1 MNEDRAL
8 NLLRQGV
15 GSPEANFHEDQWE
28 AIDTIVNQ
36 RKRLVCVQRTG
47 WGKSSVYFISTKLM
61 REQRNG
67 PTIIISPLLALMR
80 NQIESAAKYEV
91 ILGSVNSS
99 QTPEQNTLVKEQ
111 LLSGNLD
118 ALIIAPEQLAN
129 DEFVSQV
136 IMPSNPGLF
145 VIDEA
150 HCISDWGHDF
160 RPDYRRISRVLSNTV
175 DTPVLATTATATG
188 RVVEDV
194 LEQLRV
200 EEQEVCI
207 LRGQLTRESIHL
219 QNIYLDKRSKR
230 LAWLA
235 HTIPQIEGTGIVYAT
250 TINDAFLV
258 AAWLRSCGIA
268 AEGYAGSIPGL
279 SKADSAIKREELER
293 DLLENRLKVL
303 VSTSALGMGFD
314 KGDLAFVFHYQSA
327 GSVVSYY
334 QQVGRAGR
342 SIDDAYGVLLSGD
355 EDQEIQN
362 YFIKEAFPKEEL
374 VQELLAL
381 LEEDSCDGLKKA
393 DLEAQLNYAPKKI
406 DAALKF
412 LLAEY
417 PTPIIKEGSLYKR
430 TINAYSLPVE
440 MIQRLSDRKI
450 GEWQEIQD
458 YLKSDQCLMQVLAS
472 ALDDSLAASCG
483 KCANCDPA
491 NAFETTFPLELGQ
504 QAVDFL
510 GNTMID
516 IPPKKQVGNG
526 RAQAASRFQQYDL
539 PFRLGDLEHE
549 PGAALCHWGEAGW
562 GEIAAAGK
570 RAHAF
575 DPRLVDACIAMI
587 TGRWKPEP
595 IPTWVTYIP
604 SQNFPSL
611 VKNFAELVA
620 QKLGLECVEA
630 VVKVNQTQ
638 PQKRMEN
645 SDFRCKNLDGA
656 FAVQNVREGEPVLLI
671 DDATDSG
678 WTFAVIAA
686 LLRRE
691 ESGPV
696 FPMAVMSTKSN

>member
-1 MNEDRAL
+1 MIQQRAL
-8 NLLRQGV
+8 ELLRDGV
-15 GSPEANFHEDQWE
+15 GSPIANFHEHQWE
-28 AIDTIVNQ
+28 SVDAIVNQ
-36 RKRLVCVQRTG
+36 RSRLICVQRTG

-61 REQRNG
+61 REQGHG

-80 NQIESAAKYEV
+80 NQIESAAKYGV
-91 ILGSVNSS
+91 VLGTVNSS
-99 QTPEQNTLVKEQ
+99 QTQEQNDVNKAKFLA
-111 LLSGNLD
+111 GNLD

-129 DEFVSQV
+129 QVFVDNV
-136 IMPSNPGLF
+136 IIPSNPGFF

-160 RPDYRRISRVLSNTV
+160 RPDYRRISRVLGNIA
-175 DTPVLATTATATG
+175 DTPVLATTATATE
-188 RVVEDV
+188 RVVTDIV
-194 LEQLRV
+194 QQLHV
-200 EEQEVCI
+200 EGQQVYL
-207 LRGQLTRESIHL
+207 LRGQLTRESIQL

-235 HTIPQIEGTGIVYAT
+235 HSIPKIEGTGIVYAT

-268 AEGYAGSIPGL
+268 AEGYAGRIPGL
-279 SKADSAIKREELER
+279 SGAESAIKREQLEQQ
-293 DLLENRLKVL
+293 LLNNKIKVL

-327 GSVVSYY
+327 GSVLSYY

-355 EDQEIQN
+355 EDKEIQN
-362 YFIKEAFPKEEL
+362 YFIREAFPKEEL
-374 VQELLAL
+374 VRDLLDL

-393 DLEAQLNYAPKKI
+393 DLEAELNYAPMKI
-406 DAALKF
+406 EAALKF
-412 LLAEY
+412 LQAEY
-417 PTPIIKEGSLYKR
+417 PTPIIKEGPLYKR
-430 TINAYSLPVE
+430 TINAYSLPTE
-440 MIQRLSDRKI
+440 MIQRLSNRKT

-472 ALDDSLAASCG
+472 ALDDPLASTCG
-483 KCANCDPA
+483 KCANCDPD
-491 NAFETTFPLELGQ
+491 NAFEATYPQELGQ
-504 QAVDFL
+504 RAVEFL

-526 RAQAASRFQQYDL
+526 LAQAKTRFPEYDF
-539 PFRLGDLEHE
+539 PYRLGALEHE

-575 DPRLVDACIAMI
+575 DSRLADACVAMI
-587 TGRWKPEP
+587 NNRWQPDP
-595 IPTWVTYIP
+595 MPTWVTYVP
-604 SQNFPSL
+604 SQNYPKL
-611 VKNFAELVA
+611 VKDFAELIA

-630 VVKVNQTQ
+630 VIKVKETE
-638 PQKRMEN
+638 PQKCMEN
-645 SDFRCKNLDGA
+645 SDFRSKNLDGA
-656 FAVQNVREGEPVLLI
+656 FAVQNVLEGEPVLLI
-671 DDATDSG
+671 DDASDSG

-691 ESGPV
+691 ACGPV